1 MNSIASKI
9 NLPRKK
15 QTRLQPP
22 QAKSTKQTH
31 SEANFTKLSK
41 FQIRTSNSTSK
52 TNGITKINLPN
63 PYSTATPNCARRI
76 NSLKNSPRIIS
87 NQIWKIKNK
96 FKFSSLISTGYI
108 QNKLQS
114 VLIIVFSKWCL
125 PKSFMGFNTIALLVS
140 YAILVSNQEMS
151 WIHQDIIYFQKLHK
165 FFETY
170 GNEIIYFQKLYKFL
184 L

>member
-87 NQIWKIKNK
+87 NQLWKIIMSPNTYFLKFMMDRLLKLSISTNFKNK

-114 VLIIVFSKWCL
+114 VLIIVFSK
-125 PKSFMGFNTIALLVS
+125 
-140 YAILVSNQEMS
+140 
-151 WIHQDIIYFQKLHK
+151 
-165 FFETY
+165 
-170 GNEIIYFQKLYKFL
+170 
-184 L
+184 